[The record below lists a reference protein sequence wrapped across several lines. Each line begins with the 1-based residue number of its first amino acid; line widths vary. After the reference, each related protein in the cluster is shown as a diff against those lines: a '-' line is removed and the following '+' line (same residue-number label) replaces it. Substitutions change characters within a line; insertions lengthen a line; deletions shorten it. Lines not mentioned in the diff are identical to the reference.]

1 MSTTEDALAVPNARC
16 RIRETSHAMDRTF
29 SGSHERS
36 VDGKWRVSLPPEFRG
51 GVDSDDRCVLGRVPG
66 SPCLG
71 LWRQQSFDAAYRRLE
86 EEVRTRGAGQNL
98 LRWFSGNGYPVK
110 PDAQGRIVVPEQLR
124 DVLGIDADGTDARI
138 FVAGVGERIELWNSE
153 VWLETVGGAGAYTD
167 ETGLDSW
174 SESSWL

>member
-1 MSTTEDALAVPNARC
+1 M
-16 RIRETSHAMDRTF
+16 
-29 SGSHERS
+29 
-36 VDGKWRVSLPPEFRG
+36 
-51 GVDSDDRCVLGRVPG
+51 LGRVPG

-71 LWRQQSFDAAYRRLE
+71 LWRQKSFDAAYRRLE
-86 EEVRTRGAGQNL
+86 EEVRSQGAGQNL

-110 PDAQGRIVVPEQLR
+110 PDAQGRIVVPEPLR
-124 DVLGIDADGTDARI
+124 DVLGIDADGSEARI

-167 ETGLDSW
+167 ETGLGPW